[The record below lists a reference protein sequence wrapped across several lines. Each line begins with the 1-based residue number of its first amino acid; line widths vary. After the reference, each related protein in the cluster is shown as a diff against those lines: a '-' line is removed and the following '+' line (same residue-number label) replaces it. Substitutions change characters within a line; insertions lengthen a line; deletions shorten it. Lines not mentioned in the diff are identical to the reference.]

1 MLTTTVRKVF
11 RSHGEFCSTQPWE
24 VIVATLTFLVCI
36 LTVWGRH
43 SDMAWTEKNVTTV
56 EEATS
61 NNPPWSMMELV
72 VMTFIRCLA
81 LLHCYYHF
89 KKVHRVG
96 SSLIMK
102 ITLGYLSFT
111 MVLYSLV
118 VFGLIGPEFDNVKE
132 SWFLIMLFTDIPKV
146 TRMAQFALTSSHQ
159 RRIPANVA
167 VGMAQLGPAMTFE
180 TLGKVLLV
188 GLCGLTNYKRLELLA
203 IYAVIT
209 VVVDF
214 LIFMSFFPAGLSL
227 VIELMFNKAGRPQWD
242 VKQIIK
248 SLPTEEKQNP
258 VVYRVRVIAMTGLVM
273 VHTLCRW
280 PVDHAVSGS
289 ARAASYISSEWLK
302 LLVANAEQFGILLV
316 VLALAVKYLFYEDW
330 EENFRIRKTYLEE
343 LEKKFDE
350 ASESDSVSVDTNT
363 SERSTLRPHTHEM
376 DRSSNSTDEGIS
388 LSTISQ
394 RRMSATFERR
404 LSSSLERR
412 VSGGKAHMGHRAVDR
427 VSLALAQCDTCSES
441 TWSEEFLGNDMDSK
455 EVAIQTSMGE
465 NGVEKIEEEESDKEF
480 EQVPRDV
487 SECLKVL
494 NANPEMLL
502 DSEVVQLVEKKHL
515 AGHQLEKAMDD
526 PSRGVRIR
534 RKLYGKH
541 SSNLKRGMETLP
553 YQHYDYQKVLG
564 ACCENVVGYM
574 PVPVGVVGPLN
585 LDGRSLHVPMATTE
599 GCLVAS
605 TNRGCR
611 ALQGCGV
618 TTAVT
623 YDGMTRGPVVR
634 FPCMTRAT
642 DAMKWMENK
651 SNFESIKAHFD
662 STSRF
667 ARLQRLHVRVAGR
680 MLYIRFVARS
690 GDAMGM
696 NMLSKATEFAI
707 NRMLDVFPDMEI
719 VSLSGNFC
727 TDKKPAAVNWV
738 EGRGKSVVAE
748 AIVPAHIISSVLKT
762 STSALVD
769 LNIAKNLIGSSMA
782 GSIGGFNAHAAN
794 IITAIYIA
802 TGQDAAQN
810 VGSSNCI
817 TLMEPW
823 GEFGEDLYMTCSMPS
838 IEVGTVGGGTVLPA
852 QSACLEML
860 GVKGP
865 HPTMPGENASQ
876 LARIVCGSVLA
887 GELSLMSALAAGHL
901 VRSHLKHNR
910 SAPGNLA
917 KLADTTSQVENT
929 FFLEYRVL
937 AFLLFVKWFGSIPT
951 VVCTF
956 PSHFSSQVQPTSTY
970 PIS

>member
-1 MLTTTVRKVF
+1 MLTPTVRKVF
-11 RSHGEFCSTQPWE
+11 RSHGEFCATQPWE

-36 LTVWGRH
+36 LTVWGKH
-43 SDMAWTEKNVTTV
+43 GESEAGQSPATPPAWTV
-56 EEATS
+56 
-61 NNPPWSMMELV
+61 MELV

-102 ITLGYLSFT
+102 ITLAYLSFT
-111 MVLYSLV
+111 MLLYSLV
-118 VFGLIGPEFDNVKE
+118 VFGMYGPEFENVKE

-167 VGMAQLGPAMTFE
+167 VGMAQLGPVCTFE
-180 TLGKVLLV
+180 TVGKVLLV
-188 GLCGLTNYKRLELLA
+188 GLCGLTHYTRLEQLA
-203 IYAVIT
+203 TYAVIT
-209 VVVDF
+209 VIVDF
-214 LIFMSFFPAGLSL
+214 LIFMSFYPAGLSL
-227 VIELMFNKAGRPQWD
+227 VIELMFTKAGRPQWD
-242 VKQIIK
+242 NKQIIK
-248 SLPTEEKQNP
+248 SLPLEESLNS
-258 VVYRVRVIAMTGLVM
+258 VVYRVRVVAMTGLVI

-280 PVDHAVSGS
+280 PVNHSVVSTT
-289 ARAASYISSEWLK
+289 RAAGYITSEWLK
-302 LLVANAEQFGILLV
+302 LLVENLEQFCVLAV
-316 VLALAVKYLFYEDW
+316 VTALAVKYLFYEDW
-330 EENFRIRKTYLEE
+330 EENCRIRKTYLEE
-343 LEKKFDE
+343 LERKCVEE

-388 LSTISQ
+388 LSTLSN

-404 LSSSLERR
+404 MSSTLERR
-412 VSGGKAHMGHRAVDR
+412 LSGGKTRGGHSIPTQHQINQINCSDTAHHR
-427 VSLALAQCDTCSES
+427 VSLALGQCDTCSES
-441 TWSEEFLGNDMDSK
+441 PWPEEAGAWDQDSRDAAVQTALV
-455 EVAIQTSMGE
+455 EVGDQ
-465 NGVEKIEEEESDKEF
+465 EEQEEQEDF
-480 EQVPRDV
+480 EQVPRGV
-487 SECLKVL
+487 AECLELMKTDTDQLV
-494 NANPEMLL
+494 
-502 DSEVVQLVEKKHL
+502 DSEIIQLVDSKHISR
-515 AGHQLEKAMDD
+515 HTLEKTLRS
-526 PSRGVRIR
+526 PTRGVRVR
-534 RKLYGKH
+534 RKIYGKDAR
-541 SSNLKRGMETLP
+541 LRRAMEKLP
-553 YQHYDYQKVLG
+553 YRHFDYEKVMG

-585 LDGRSLHVPMATTE
+585 IDGRTVQVPMATTE

-605 TNRGCR
+605 TNRGCS
-611 ALQGCGV
+611 ALRGCGV
-618 TTAVT
+618 TTSVT

-634 FPCMTRAT
+634 FPCMIRAT
-642 DAMKWMENK
+642 DALRWMENK
-651 SNFESIKAHFD
+651 NNFESIKAHFD

-667 ARLQRLHVRVAGR
+667 ARLQRIHTRVAGR
-680 MLYIRFVARS
+680 QLYIRFVARS

-707 NRMLDVFPDMEI
+707 TRMLDVFPDMEI
-719 VSLSGNFC
+719 ISLSGNFC

-748 AIVPAHIISSVLKT
+748 AIVPAHIVKTVLKT

-769 LNIAKNLIGSSMA
+769 LNISKNLVGSSMA

-817 TLMEPW
+817 TLMEAW
-823 GEFGEDLYMTCSMPS
+823 GPTGEDLYMTCSMPS

-865 HPTMPGENASQ
+865 HPTLPGENASQ
-876 LARIVCGSVLA
+876 LARIVCGAVLA

-910 SAPGNLA
+910 PSENGQNREAPLSAS
-917 KLADTTSQVENT
+917 T
-929 FFLEYRVL
+929 
-937 AFLLFVKWFGSIPT
+937 PT
-951 VVCTF
+951 
-956 PSHFSSQVQPTSTY
+956 PQATSTNSWSAEVE
-970 PIS
+970 PLCSERAQTQPAPL